1 MASERFWPMSGEVL
15 VRTSEP
21 PRLSIFSRARE
32 LWGAREVLANLAR
45 KELKVRYK
53 SSVLGV
59 LWSMLNPILYLAVF
73 SLVFTVFLESPI
85 KDYPV
90 YLLSGLLAWT
100 LFSTSLQGATVSV
113 VANAE
118 LVPKV
123 AFPREILPLAAVR
136 AQTVNFLFQAVVLM
150 VFMVVIGYPF
160 LGPGLLL
167 VPAALIVLL
176 LFVVALG
183 FATAALN
190 VRYRDTGHL
199 IELALLAWFW
209 STPIVYPAKL
219 VQQHLGPWFRLYL
232 MNPVANVVLAFQRGL
247 YGGNPSNKG
256 ILLTSDLSWY
266 WIRLGA
272 VGLGSLVL
280 LFMTWRVYFRMSGD
294 FAEEL

>member
-1 MASERFWPMSGEVL
+1 MSAEVL

-21 PRLSIFSRARE
+21 PRLKVLGRVRE
-32 LWGAREVLANLAR
+32 LWRSREVLGNLAR

-59 LWSMLNPILYLAVF
+59 LWSMLNPILYLVVF
-73 SLVFTVFLESPI
+73 SVVFTVFLPSQI
-85 KDYPV
+85 RDYPV

-100 LFSTSLQGATVSV
+100 LFSTSLQGATLSV
-113 VANAE
+113 VGNSE

-136 AQTVNFLFQAVVLM
+136 AQTVNFLFQFVVLM
-150 VFMVVIGYPF
+150 AFMLIIGYPF
-160 LGPGLLL
+160 LGPALLL
-167 VPAALIVLL
+167 VPAALFVLI

-183 FATAALN
+183 FATSALN

-199 IELALLAWFW
+199 IDLALLAWFW

-219 VQQHLGPWFRLYL
+219 VAERLGPWFRLYL
-232 MNPVANVVLAFQRGL
+232 ANPMANVVLAFQRGL
-247 YGGNPSNKG
+247 YGGDPSNRA
-256 ILLTSDLSWY
+256 LLPVADVGWY
-266 WIRLGA
+266 WVRLGI
-272 VGLGSLVL
+272 VGLGSLIL
-280 LFMTWRVYFRMSGD
+280 LLVTWRLYFRLSGD